1 MSSFELKLP
10 PPLLALGCAILMWI
24 LAKLAGGSGQTG
36 VQPLSLL
43 SGFALAVAITGLGIG
58 FIAVQQFRK
67 AQTTLS
73 PLKPES
79 SSALV
84 DTGIFSKSR
93 NPMYLGVLLILTGWA
108 IYLGQPITLAGL
120 VIFVLYITRFQIV
133 PEERVLM
140 KTFGRDF
147 TDYKGRV
154 RRWI

>member
-1 MSSFELKLP
+1 
-10 PPLLALGCAILMWI
+10 MWI